1 MVSLSPPQGFPLCL
15 LVSPEFREA
24 LRKLFLFLA
33 FHECFTT
40 HAVACIIPQI
50 HATYTYTQMHTP
62 HIDTQMNHT
71 NTPYSQP
78 IQHTPV
84 RHTTYCAQQIHYTQ
98 HTITNRCTLAH
109 TQKIAHRHS
118 TYPAL
123 HTQNREYSSNTAH
136 TDILVYTTHIS
147 HTMCMHR
154 HRSQHPHTH
163 VTHTTVHG
171 PKNMAHI
178 L

>member
-1 MVSLSPPQGFPLCL
+1 MLYNTGSCMYYTTNPCHTYIYTN
-15 LVSPEFREA
+15 A
-24 LRKLFLFLA
+24 
-33 FHECFTT
+33 HTT
-40 HAVACIIPQI
+40 HR
-50 HATYTYTQMHTP
+50 Y
-62 HIDTQMNHT
+62 TQMNHT
-71 NTPYSQP
+71 NTHYFQP

-84 RHTTYCAQQIHYTQ
+84 HHTTYCTQQIHSTQ

-118 TYPAL
+118 IYPAL
-123 HTQNREYSSNTAH
+123 HTQYRQYSSNTAH

-154 HRSQHPHTH
+154 HRSQHPHTLCSDA
-163 VTHTTVHG
+163 TRATVHG
-171 PKNMAHI
+171 PKNMPHI